1 MKRMISQKMTRLV
14 FSTRE
19 DTLELDSLTTLVQ
32 IKQGTTI
39 LYEECNKRRTTG
51 PLMLEIIKSL
61 LLGY

>member
-1 MKRMISQKMTRLV
+1 MTRLV

-19 DTLELDSLTTLVQ
+19 DTLELDSLTPLVQ

>member
-39 LYEECNKRRTTG
+39 PYEECNNRRTTG